1 LSFTY
6 EQAIIIGFIQGLTEL
21 FPISSLGHAILIPA
35 WIGGSF
41 REFISEENQAY
52 LLITIAMHLASS
64 VALFLVF
71 RKRWLGLFA
80 GTFRAIKNRNYQST
94 PFRVLGYIVIA
105 TIPVGV
111 LGLALG
117 DYFQSIFGKPEY
129 SAMFLATNGLLLI
142 TAERL
147 SKRDIAHEF
156 HDSDAEIDRRV
167 NAKTALA
174 IGFGQSLALFAGI
187 SRFGVTMSAG
197 LLRKLNHSVA
207 SDFAFLLS
215 LPVIVGASIVKLPE
229 LFTSDTRLVLGQIL
243 LGSVGIW
250 NHLFRKVHLMFPG
263 LGTVINVGAILIGSL
278 IGIFIGNKLNDK
290 LRYLITDVL
299 GCVTVISAAD
309 ALTSYW
315 DSSLQNAMP
324 KGWPILVIVF
334 SLLVGALIGSWL
346 KIEDQLE
353 TIGIKLKSSLNRTGE
368 STFVEGFVSA
378 SLIFV
383 IGPLAILGSISDGM
397 GSGIDQLILKST
409 LDGFT
414 SIAFAAS
421 LGIGVAL
428 SSLPVGVYQ
437 FAWTAVGLY
446 LGSILADYQI
456 AAMTAVGGVLL
467 IGISLRLLKIKEM
480 AVANLL
486 PALAIAPLFALLAH
500 QYI

>member
-71 RKRWLGLFA
+71 RKRWLGLIA
-80 GTFRAIKNRNYQST
+80 GTYRAVKNRNYQST
-94 PFRVLGYIVIA
+94 SFRVLGYIVIA

-129 SAMFLATNGLLLI
+129 SAMFLTINGLLLI

-167 NAKTALA
+167 NARTALA
-174 IGFGQSLALFAGI
+174 IGLGQSLALFAGI

-215 LPVIVGASIVKLPE
+215 LPVIVGASIVRLPE

-243 LGSVGIW
+243 LGSIVSFIATYFSVAFLVRW
-250 NHLFRKVHLMFPG
+250 FKTKTLYPFAVYCLVF
-263 LGTVINVGAILIGSL
+263 GT
-278 IGIFIGNKLNDK
+278 
-290 LRYLITDVL
+290 
-299 GCVTVISAAD
+299 IS
-309 ALTSYW
+309 
-315 DSSLQNAMP
+315 
-324 KGWPILVIVF
+324 
-334 SLLVGALIGSWL
+334 
-346 KIEDQLE
+346 
-353 TIGIKLKSSLNRTGE
+353 
-368 STFVEGFVSA
+368 FVRFV
-378 SLIFV
+378 
-383 IGPLAILGSISDGM
+383 
-397 GSGIDQLILKST
+397 
-409 LDGFT
+409 
-414 SIAFAAS
+414 
-421 LGIGVAL
+421 
-428 SSLPVGVYQ
+428 
-437 FAWTAVGLY
+437 
-446 LGSILADYQI
+446 
-456 AAMTAVGGVLL
+456 
-467 IGISLRLLKIKEM
+467 
-480 AVANLL
+480 
-486 PALAIAPLFALLAH
+486 
-500 QYI
+500 